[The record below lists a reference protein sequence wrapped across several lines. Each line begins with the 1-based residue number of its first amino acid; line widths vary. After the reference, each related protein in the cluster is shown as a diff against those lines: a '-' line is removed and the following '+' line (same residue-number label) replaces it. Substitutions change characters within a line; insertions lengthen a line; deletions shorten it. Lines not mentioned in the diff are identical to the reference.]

1 MARTRLLALL
11 ASALLLTGSAAS
23 AQPAPLDAD
32 GFLRLATSFAAFEI
46 EAGSHALQAAT
57 RPEVAAL
64 ARDTVALQG
73 DLMQRLRA
81 TAQQRNLAVPQ
92 GMMLEHRAILDGLA
106 PLDGE
111 ELNRR
116 YAEAQVQALER
127 AVELYRA
134 AAGQDDD
141 PALKSLAAE
150 SLPELERQQAR
161 ARQLAEAVRP

>member
-1 MARTRLLALL
+1 VARTWLFGLL
-11 ASALLLTGSAAS
+11 ASVLLLMGDFAS
-23 AQPAPLDAD
+23 AQQGRLDAN
-32 GFLRLATSFAAFEI
+32 GFLRLAASLAAFEI

-64 ARDTVALQG
+64 ARETVEFQG
-73 DLMQRLRA
+73 NLMQRLR
-81 TAQQRNLAVPQ
+81 TVAQQRNLNMPEE
-92 GMMLEHRAILDGLA
+92 MLLEHRAALDGLV

-116 YAEAQVQALER
+116 YAETQIQALQQ

-141 PALKSLAAE
+141 PALKGLAAE
-150 SLPELERQQAR
+150 LLPGLERQQAM
-161 ARQLAEAVRP
+161 AQELVKAVRP